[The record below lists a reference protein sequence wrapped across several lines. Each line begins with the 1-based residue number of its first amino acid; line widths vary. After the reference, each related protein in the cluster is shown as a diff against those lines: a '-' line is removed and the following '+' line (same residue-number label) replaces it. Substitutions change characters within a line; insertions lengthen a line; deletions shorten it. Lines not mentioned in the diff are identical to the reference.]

1 MRDNSTLAKLLAEE
15 DISVVHKKVPTAA
28 FDVKR
33 RELILPQWKEMP
45 KTIQDLMTLHEVGH
59 ALWTSLDMLDK
70 MRERKI
76 EKSFVNVIEDARIE
90 KMVQSRY
97 AGSRKIFRLGYAQLI
112 AQNFFKTQGKDVN
125 RLNLID
131 RINLHFK
138 KTPDIQFTPEEQVW
152 VNRVADCKTE
162 NDVLN
167 TAEELYKWMQEN
179 PESQEQEQ
187 PESQEESMI
196 DYSDEWD
203 EDGEEIDQDMESSDE
218 SESSDEET
226 EVTEG
231 AEDESEDGEE
241 TEASSTEESD
251 EDEDGEETEEQET
264 VNSKGAGADT
274 PMTATTDDASSESA
288 KQMLDEESPELG
300 YYQVPKANLKN
311 IIVRYDEIMKELDQY
326 WSTSYPRDYEKS
338 KVFYGNDIT
347 KLKLESKK
355 TISYMV
361 KEFEMKK
368 AAEQYARASTS
379 KTGKLDLSKVHT
391 YKYNDDLFAKVTTLP
406 GATNHGMVIFLD
418 WSGSMWNNLEG
429 TVKQLYNLLWFCQR
443 VKIPFEVYAF
453 SDHYRRAG
461 YENGSK
467 EYYQKPR
474 VNDLAIEGL
483 HLLNFFSSNMS
494 TNEFNEAMVKFH
506 TMVGTVTH
514 RQSYY
519 CHDDRP
525 FLSCPNGYDLY
536 GTPLD
541 TAILVAMDVLPKFK
555 SETGVQKV
563 NTIFLTDGES
573 QAIDW
578 YIDIPTD
585 EYDDREYRCNRLER
599 RNDMIVT
606 DPVTG
611 KKLRHKSYRN
621 YYNYDDYSQK
631 RTAFFL
637 SLLKQRVPDMNV
649 VGFFIAGSGRNGKV
663 AKRTLQEKFGYDCD
677 LQKIRKEL
685 KKNNVAVCKSA
696 GYDEYY
702 ILPSMDIDLENKGI
716 EVEVGA
722 SKSALK
728 SAFKKNATSK
738 TLNRPLLNKFIGMV
752 A

>member
-288 KQMLDEESPELG
+288 KQMLDEEAPELG

-525 FLSCPNGYDLY
+525 FLSCPRGYDLY

-585 EYDDREYRCNRLER
+585 EYDDREYRHNRLER

-611 KKLRHKSYRN
+611 KKLRHKSFRN

>member
-288 KQMLDEESPELG
+288 KQMLDEEAPELG

-506 TMVGTVTH
+506 TLVGTVTH

-585 EYDDREYRCNRLER
+585 EYDDREYRHNRLER

-611 KKLRHKSYRN
+611 KKLRHKSFRN

-702 ILPSMDIDLENKGI
+702 ILPSMDIDLEDKGI

>member
-1 MRDNSTLAKLLAEE
+1 
-15 DISVVHKKVPTAA
+15 
-28 FDVKR
+28 
-33 RELILPQWKEMP
+33 
-45 KTIQDLMTLHEVGH
+45 
-59 ALWTSLDMLDK
+59 
-70 MRERKI
+70 
-76 EKSFVNVIEDARIE
+76 
-90 KMVQSRY
+90 
-97 AGSRKIFRLGYAQLI
+97 
-112 AQNFFKTQGKDVN
+112 
-125 RLNLID
+125 
-131 RINLHFK
+131 
-138 KTPDIQFTPEEQVW
+138 
-152 VNRVADCKTE
+152 
-162 NDVLN
+162 
-167 TAEELYKWMQEN
+167 
-179 PESQEQEQ
+179 
-187 PESQEESMI
+187 
-196 DYSDEWD
+196 
-203 EDGEEIDQDMESSDE
+203 
-218 SESSDEET
+218 
-226 EVTEG
+226 
-231 AEDESEDGEE
+231 
-241 TEASSTEESD
+241 
-251 EDEDGEETEEQET
+251 
-264 VNSKGAGADT
+264 
-274 PMTATTDDASSESA
+274 MTATTDDASSESA

-326 WSTSYPRDYEKS
+326 WSTTYPRDYETS

-418 WSGSMWNNLEG
+418 WSGSMYSNLEG

-506 TMVGTVTH
+506 TLVGTITH
-514 RQSYY
+514 RNSYY
-519 CHDDRP
+519 CKDRP
-525 FLSCPNGYDLY
+525 FLSSPNGYDLY

-649 VGFFIAGSGRNGKV
+649 VGFFIAGSGRNGTV
-663 AKRTLQEKFGYDCD
+663 AKRTLQEKFGMDCD
-677 LQKIRKEL
+677 IKSIRKEL
-685 KKNNVAVCKSA
+685 KNNNVAVCKSA

-702 ILPSMDIDLENKGI
+702 ILPSMDIDLEDKGI

>member
-152 VNRVADCKTE
+152 VNRVAACKTE
-162 NDVLN
+162 DDVLN

-288 KQMLDEESPELG
+288 KQMLDENSPDIG

-326 WSTSYPRDYEKS
+326 WSTTYPRDYETS

-418 WSGSMWNNLEG
+418 WSGSMWHNLEG

-506 TMVGTVTH
+506 TLVGTITH
-514 RQSYY
+514 RNSYY
-519 CHDDRP
+519 CGNDRP
-525 FLSCPNGYDLY
+525 FLSSPNGYDLY

-585 EYDDREYRCNRLER
+585 EYDDREYRHNRLER

-611 KKLRHKSYRN
+611 KKLRLKSYRN
-621 YYNYDDYSQK
+621 YYRYDDYSQK

-716 EVEVGA
+716 EIEVGA

-728 SAFKKNATSK
+728 SAFKKNTTSK

>member
-1 MRDNSTLAKLLAEE
+1 
-15 DISVVHKKVPTAA
+15 
-28 FDVKR
+28 
-33 RELILPQWKEMP
+33 
-45 KTIQDLMTLHEVGH
+45 
-59 ALWTSLDMLDK
+59 
-70 MRERKI
+70 
-76 EKSFVNVIEDARIE
+76 
-90 KMVQSRY
+90 
-97 AGSRKIFRLGYAQLI
+97 
-112 AQNFFKTQGKDVN
+112 
-125 RLNLID
+125 
-131 RINLHFK
+131 
-138 KTPDIQFTPEEQVW
+138 
-152 VNRVADCKTE
+152 
-162 NDVLN
+162 
-167 TAEELYKWMQEN
+167 
-179 PESQEQEQ
+179 
-187 PESQEESMI
+187 
-196 DYSDEWD
+196 
-203 EDGEEIDQDMESSDE
+203 
-218 SESSDEET
+218 
-226 EVTEG
+226 
-231 AEDESEDGEE
+231 
-241 TEASSTEESD
+241 
-251 EDEDGEETEEQET
+251 
-264 VNSKGAGADT
+264 
-274 PMTATTDDASSESA
+274 MTATTDDASSESA

-418 WSGSMWNNLEG
+418 WSGSMWHNLEG

-506 TMVGTVTH
+506 TLVGTITH
-514 RQSYY
+514 RNSYY
-519 CHDDRP
+519 CKDRP
-525 FLSCPNGYDLY
+525 FLSSPNGYDLY

-585 EYDDREYRCNRLER
+585 EYDDREYRHNRLER

-649 VGFFIAGSGRNGKV
+649 VGFFIAGSGRNGTV
-663 AKRTLQEKFGYDCD
+663 AKRTLQEKFGMDCD
-677 LQKIRKEL
+677 LKKIRKEL

>member
-15 DISVVHKKVPTAA
+15 DISVIHKKVPTAA

-112 AQNFFKTQGKDVN
+112 AQNFFKTQGKD
-125 RLNLID
+125 LNKLSLID
-131 RINLHFK
+131 RINLYFK
-138 KTPDIQFTPEEQVW
+138 KTPDIQFAPEEQVW
-152 VNRVADCKTE
+152 VNRIDSCKTE
-162 NDVLN
+162 DDVLN

-187 PESQEESMI
+187 PESQSDEW
-196 DYSDEWD
+196 SDEWD
-203 EDGEEIDQDMESSDE
+203 EGGVEIDQDMESSDE

-231 AEDESEDGEE
+231 AEGESEDGEE

-288 KQMLDEESPELG
+288 KEMLDEESPELG

-326 WSTSYPRDYEKS
+326 WSTTYPRDYETS

-418 WSGSMWNNLEG
+418 WSGSMWHNLEG

-453 SDHYRRAG
+453 SDHYRRTD

-506 TMVGTVTH
+506 TLVGTITH

-519 CHDDRP
+519 CHNDRP
-525 FLSCPNGYDLY
+525 FLSSPRNFDLY

-541 TAILVAMDVLPKFK
+541 TAIVAAMDVLPKFK

-649 VGFFIAGSGRNGKV
+649 VGFFIAGSGKNGTV
-663 AKRTLQEKFGYDCD
+663 AKRTLEEKFGYDCD
-677 LQKIRKEL
+677 IKSIRKEL

-702 ILPSMDIDLENKGI
+702 ILPSMDIDLEDKGI

>member
-288 KQMLDEESPELG
+288 KQMLDEEAPELG

-525 FLSCPNGYDLY
+525 FLSCPRGYDLY

-585 EYDDREYRCNRLER
+585 EYDDREYRHNRLER

>member
-152 VNRVADCKTE
+152 VNRVAACKTE
-162 NDVLN
+162 DDVLN

-187 PESQEESMI
+187 PESQ
-196 DYSDEWD
+196 SDEWD
-203 EDGEEIDQDMESSDE
+203 EWNEDDVEINQDMESSDE

-231 AEDESEDGEE
+231 VEDESEDGEE

-251 EDEDGEETEEQET
+251 EESDEDGEETEEQEA

-274 PMTATTDDASSESA
+274 PMTATTDEASSESA
-288 KQMLDEESPELG
+288 KEMLDEESPELG

-326 WSTSYPRDYEKS
+326 WSTTYPRDYETS

-453 SDHYRRAG
+453 SDHYRRTD
-461 YENGSK
+461 YESGSK

-506 TMVGTVTH
+506 TLVGTITH
-514 RQSYY
+514 RNSYY
-519 CHDDRP
+519 CKDRP
-525 FLSCPNGYDLY
+525 FLSSPNGYDLY

-611 KKLRHKSYRN
+611 KKLRHKSFRN

-649 VGFFIAGSGRNGKV
+649 VGFFIAGSGRNGTV
-663 AKRTLQEKFGYDCD
+663 AKRTLQEKFGMDCD
-677 LQKIRKEL
+677 LKKIRKEL
-685 KKNNVAVCKSA
+685 KNNNVAVCKSA
-696 GYDEYY
+696 GFDEY
-702 ILPSMDIDLENKGI
+702 
-716 EVEVGA
+716 
-722 SKSALK
+722 
-728 SAFKKNATSK
+728 
-738 TLNRPLLNKFIGMV
+738 
-752 A
+752 

>member
-59 ALWTSLDMLDK
+59 ALWTSLDMLEK

-152 VNRVADCKTE
+152 VNRVAACKTE
-162 NDVLN
+162 DDVLN

-187 PESQEESMI
+187 PESQ
-196 DYSDEWD
+196 SDEWD
-203 EDGEEIDQDMESSDE
+203 EWNEDEVEINQDMESSDE

-231 AEDESEDGEE
+231 VEDESEDGEE

-251 EDEDGEETEEQET
+251 EESDEDGEETEEQEA

-326 WSTSYPRDYEKS
+326 WSTTYPRDYEKS

-453 SDHYRRAG
+453 SDHYRRTD
-461 YENGSK
+461 YESGSK

-506 TMVGTVTH
+506 TLVGTITH
-514 RQSYY
+514 RNSYY
-519 CHDDRP
+519 CKDRP
-525 FLSCPNGYDLY
+525 FLSSPNGYDLY

-649 VGFFIAGSGRNGKV
+649 VGFFIAGSGRNGTV
-663 AKRTLQEKFGYDCD
+663 AKRTLQEKFGMDCD
-677 LQKIRKEL
+677 IKSIRKEL
-685 KKNNVAVCKSA
+685 KNNNVAVCKSA

-702 ILPSMDIDLENKGI
+702 ILPSMDIDLEDKGI

>member
-45 KTIQDLMTLHEVGH
+45 KTIQDLMTLHEAAH
-59 ALWTSLDMLDK
+59 ALWTSLGMLEK

-90 KMVQSRY
+90 KMIQNKY
-97 AGSRKIFRLGYAQLI
+97 AGSRKTFRLGYAQLI
-112 AQNFFKTQGKDVN
+112 ARDFFKTQGKN
-125 RLNLID
+125 LNLLSLID
-131 RINLHFK
+131 RINLYFK

-152 VNRVADCKTE
+152 VNRVAACNTE
-162 NDVLN
+162 DDVLN

-187 PESQEESMI
+187 PQSQ
-196 DYSDEWD
+196 SDELMEDYCD
-203 EDGEEIDQDMESSDE
+203 EWGMESSDE
-218 SESSDEET
+218 TESSDEET

-231 AEDESEDGEE
+231 AEGETEE
-241 TEASSTEESD
+241 TKESSTQET
-251 EDEDGEETEEQET
+251 DEDGEEPENQKT
-264 VNSKGAGADT
+264 VNAGGAGKLDT
-274 PMTATTDDASSESA
+274 PITATTDDASSESA
-288 KQMLDEESPELG
+288 KEMLDNESPDIG
-300 YYQVPKANLKN
+300 YYQVPKTNLKN
-311 IIVRYDEIMKELDQY
+311 IIVSSDEIVKELDQY
-326 WSTSYPRDYEKS
+326 WSEQSPEAYDKS
-338 KVFYGNDIT
+338 KTWYQNDLT

-368 AAEQYARASTS
+368 AADQYARASTS

-406 GATNHGMVIFLD
+406 GATSHGMVIFLD
-418 WSGSMWNNLEG
+418 WSGSMYCNLEG
-429 TVKQLYNLLWFCQR
+429 TVKQLYNLVWFCQR

-453 SDHYRRAG
+453 SDYYTRAG
-461 YENGSK
+461 QENVGID
-467 EYYQKPR
+467 YYQKPK
-474 VNDLAIEGL
+474 VNDLSL
-483 HLLNFFSSNMS
+483 DRLQLLNFLSSNMS
-494 TNEFNEAMVKFH
+494 TNEFNEAILKLH
-506 TMVGTVTH
+506 TLVGSVTH
-514 RQSYY
+514 RCRYSRRNGG
-519 CHDDRP
+519 RP
-525 FLSCPNGYDLY
+525 YLPNPRNFDLY

-541 TAILVAMDVLPKFK
+541 TAIIAAMDVLPKFK

-563 NTIFLTDGES
+563 NTIFLTDGDS
-573 QAIDW
+573 QRLDGFVE
-578 YIDIPTD
+578 IPTEDDD
-585 EYDDREYRCNRLER
+585 EREYKQGYINRSD
-599 RNDMIVT
+599 DMIVT

-611 KKLRHKSYRN
+611 AKLRKTFCKV
-621 YYNYDDYSQK
+621 YNRSEYITYSQK
-631 RTAFFL
+631 TTAFYL
-637 SLLKQRVPDMNV
+637 SLLKQRVPNMNL
-649 VGFFIAGSGRNGKV
+649 VGFFIAGSGRNGTV
-663 AKRTLQEKFGYDCD
+663 PKRVLEEKFGVDCD
-677 LQKIRKEL
+677 FKKIRKEL

-738 TLNRPLLNKFIGMV
+738 TVNRPLLNKFIGMV

>member
-45 KTIQDLMTLHEVGH
+45 KTIQDLMTLHEAAH
-59 ALWTSLDMLDK
+59 ALWTSLGMLEK

-90 KMVQSRY
+90 KMIQNKY
-97 AGSRKIFRLGYAQLI
+97 AGSRKTFRLGYAQLI
-112 AQNFFKTQGKDVN
+112 ARDFFKTQGKN
-125 RLNLID
+125 LNLLSLID

-152 VNRVADCKTE
+152 VNRVAACNTE
-162 NDVLN
+162 DDVLN

-187 PESQEESMI
+187 PQSQ
-196 DYSDEWD
+196 SDELMEDYCD
-203 EDGEEIDQDMESSDE
+203 EWGMESSDE
-218 SESSDEET
+218 TESSDEET

-231 AEDESEDGEE
+231 AEGETEE
-241 TEASSTEESD
+241 TKESSTQET
-251 EDEDGEETEEQET
+251 DEDGEEPENQKT
-264 VNSKGAGADT
+264 VNAGGAGKLDT
-274 PMTATTDDASSESA
+274 PITATTDDASSESA
-288 KQMLDEESPELG
+288 KEMLDNESPDIG
-300 YYQVPKANLKN
+300 YYQVPKTNLKN
-311 IIVRYDEIMKELDQY
+311 VIVSSDEIVKELDQY
-326 WSTSYPRDYEKS
+326 WSEQSPEAYDKS
-338 KVFYGNDIT
+338 KTWYQNDLT

-368 AAEQYARASTS
+368 AADQYARASTS

-406 GATNHGMVIFLD
+406 GATSHGMVIFLD
-418 WSGSMWNNLEG
+418 WSGSMYCNLEG
-429 TVKQLYNLLWFCQR
+429 TVKQLYNLVWFCQR

-453 SDHYRRAG
+453 SDYYTRAG
-461 YENGSK
+461 QENVGID
-467 EYYQKPR
+467 YYQKPK
-474 VNDLAIEGL
+474 VNDLSL
-483 HLLNFFSSNMS
+483 DRLQLLNFLSSNMS
-494 TNEFNEAMVKFH
+494 TNEFNEAILKLH
-506 TMVGTVTH
+506 TLVGSVTH
-514 RQSYY
+514 RCRYSRRSGG
-519 CHDDRP
+519 RP
-525 FLSCPNGYDLY
+525 YLPNPRNFDLY

-541 TAILVAMDVLPKFK
+541 TAIIAAMDVLPKFK

-563 NTIFLTDGES
+563 NTIFLTDGDS
-573 QAIDW
+573 QRLDGFVE
-578 YIDIPTD
+578 IPTEDDD
-585 EYDDREYRCNRLER
+585 EREYKQGYINLRE
-599 RNDMIVT
+599 DMIVT

-611 KKLRHKSYRN
+611 AKLRKTFCKV
-621 YYNYDDYSQK
+621 YNRSDFVIRSQK
-631 RTAFFL
+631 TTAFYL
-637 SLLKQRVPDMNV
+637 SLLKQRVPNMNL
-649 VGFFIAGSGRNGKV
+649 VGFFIAGSGRNGTV
-663 AKRTLQEKFGYDCD
+663 PKRVLEEKFGVDCD
-677 LQKIRKEL
+677 FKKIRKEL
-685 KKNNVAVCKSA
+685 KKNNVAICKSA

-738 TLNRPLLNKFIGMV
+738 TVNRPLLNKFIGMV

>member
-152 VNRVADCKTE
+152 VNRVAACKTE
-162 NDVLN
+162 DDVLN

-288 KQMLDEESPELG
+288 KQMLDEEAPELG

-649 VGFFIAGSGRNGKV
+649 VGFFIAGSGRNGTV
-663 AKRTLQEKFGYDCD
+663 TKRTLRDKFGADCD

>member
-1 MRDNSTLAKLLAEE
+1 
-15 DISVVHKKVPTAA
+15 
-28 FDVKR
+28 
-33 RELILPQWKEMP
+33 MP

-288 KQMLDEESPELG
+288 KQMLDEEAPELG

-506 TMVGTVTH
+506 TLVGTVTH

-585 EYDDREYRCNRLER
+585 EYDDREYRHNRLER

-611 KKLRHKSYRN
+611 KKLRHKSFRN

>member
-45 KTIQDLMTLHEVGH
+45 KTIQDLMTLHEAAH
-59 ALWTSLDMLDK
+59 ALWTSLGMLEK

-90 KMVQSRY
+90 KMIQNKY
-97 AGSRKIFRLGYAQLI
+97 AGSRKTFRLGYAQLI
-112 AQNFFKTQGKDVN
+112 ARDFFKTQGKN
-125 RLNLID
+125 LNLLSLID

-152 VNRVADCKTE
+152 VNRVAACNTE
-162 NDVLN
+162 DDVLN

-187 PESQEESMI
+187 PQSQ
-196 DYSDEWD
+196 SDELMEDYCD
-203 EDGEEIDQDMESSDE
+203 EWGMESSDE
-218 SESSDEET
+218 TESSDEET

-231 AEDESEDGEE
+231 AEGETEE
-241 TEASSTEESD
+241 TKESSTQET
-251 EDEDGEETEEQET
+251 DEDGEEPENQKT
-264 VNSKGAGADT
+264 VNAGGAGKLDT
-274 PMTATTDDASSESA
+274 PITATTDDASSESA
-288 KQMLDEESPELG
+288 KEMLDNESPDIG
-300 YYQVPKANLKN
+300 YYQVPKTNLKN
-311 IIVRYDEIMKELDQY
+311 IIVSSDEIVKELDQY
-326 WSTSYPRDYEKS
+326 WSEQSPEAYDKS
-338 KVFYGNDIT
+338 KTWYQNDLT

-368 AAEQYARASTS
+368 AADQYARASTS

-406 GATNHGMVIFLD
+406 GATSHGMVIFLD
-418 WSGSMWNNLEG
+418 WSGSMYCNLEG
-429 TVKQLYNLLWFCQR
+429 TVKQLYNLVWFCQR

-453 SDHYRRAG
+453 SDYYTRAG
-461 YENGSK
+461 QENVGID
-467 EYYQKPR
+467 YYQKPK
-474 VNDLAIEGL
+474 VNDLSL
-483 HLLNFFSSNMS
+483 DRLQLLNFLSSNMS
-494 TNEFNEAMVKFH
+494 TNEFNEAILKLH
-506 TMVGTVTH
+506 TLVGSVTH
-514 RQSYY
+514 RCRYSRRGGG
-519 CHDDRP
+519 RP
-525 FLSCPNGYDLY
+525 YLPNPRNFDLY

-541 TAILVAMDVLPKFK
+541 TAIIAAMDVLPKFK

-563 NTIFLTDGES
+563 NTIFLTDGDS
-573 QAIDW
+573 QRLDGFVE
-578 YIDIPTD
+578 IPTEDDD
-585 EYDDREYRCNRLER
+585 EREYKQGYINRSD
-599 RNDMIVT
+599 DMIVT

-611 KKLRHKSYRN
+611 AKLRKTFCKV
-621 YYNYDDYSQK
+621 YNRSDFVTRSQK
-631 RTAFFL
+631 TTAFYL
-637 SLLKQRVPDMNV
+637 SLLKQRVPNMNL
-649 VGFFIAGSGRNGKV
+649 VGFFIAGSGRNGTV
-663 AKRTLQEKFGYDCD
+663 PKRVLEEKFGVDCD
-677 LQKIRKEL
+677 FKKIRKEL

-728 SAFKKNATSK
+728 NAFKKNATSK
-738 TLNRPLLNKFIGMV
+738 TVNRPLLNKFIGMV